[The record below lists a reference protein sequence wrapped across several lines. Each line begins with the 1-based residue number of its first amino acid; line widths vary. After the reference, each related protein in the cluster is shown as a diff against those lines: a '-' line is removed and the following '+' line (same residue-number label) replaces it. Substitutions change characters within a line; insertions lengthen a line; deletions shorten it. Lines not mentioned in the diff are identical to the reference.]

1 MYCNGIYF
9 YWLMT
14 LQITPLF
21 INTTMKYNL
30 LFFQYSKTKS
40 ADHGYIEI
48 LLNTHLTKTL
58 ANSGSPKFIRLSLR

>member
-1 MYCNGIYF
+1 
-9 YWLMT
+9 MT

-48 LLNTHLTKTL
+48 LLNHQVVIIKASDIFST
-58 ANSGSPKFIRLSLR
+58 F